1 MKKFFIIATVLVA
14 VLFSACSDESEKP
27 PVDLNKNKQIEIRF
41 TEISG
46 VKTIPVKLNGV
57 SMDMIFDTGCSGIHL
72 SMNEIITM
80 YKNGKFTDSDI
91 IGTTY
96 SQIADGS
103 VVENAVIRLKT
114 VEIGGE
120 KGILLKNIDAT
131 IAMNQE
137 APILLGNGVLD
148 KMGSYTIDN
157 RNKKIIFRR
166 K

>member
-1 MKKFFIIATVLVA
+1 MKKYFALAVVFVA

-27 PVDLNKNKQIEIRF
+27 PVDLNKQKQIEIRF
-41 TEISG
+41 TELSG
-46 VKTIPVKLNGV
+46 IKTIPVTLNGV
-57 SMDMIFDTGCSGIHL
+57 PMKMIFDPGCSVTQL
-72 SMNEIITM
+72 SMNEIITL
-80 YKNGKFTDSDI
+80 YKNGVFTDGDI

-120 KGILLKNIDAT
+120 NGILLKNIDAT
-131 IAMNQE
+131 ISMNQD

-148 KMGSYTIDN
+148 KVCSYTVDN
-157 RNKKIIFRR
+157 RNKKIIFR
-166 K
+166 KK